1 MLKNLFTLLVSV
13 LLGVMSYTST
23 AADTAKISAEEYLKN
38 KDNYQI
44 LDVRSPSEF
53 AEGHIEG
60 AINIP
65 HHAIIDEIAKL
76 KGIEKTIVVHC
87 RSGRRA
93 EKAESM
99 MRKNGLT
106 DFIHLD
112 GDMLGWQAK
121 QLPLVKP

>member
-1 MLKNLFTLLVSV
+1 MLKNLFTLFVSV
-13 LLGVMSYTST
+13 LLGAMSYTST